1 MKGAT
6 SFIVEI
12 LQETNNIFSMNRK
25 KYVLY
30 LTKSQLNKLYDL
42 VKENKRSK
50 TPSEVRKQLFS
61 LYVDANNIIVNG
73 GGA

>member
-1 MKGAT
+1 
-6 SFIVEI
+6 
-12 LQETNNIFSMNRK
+12 MNRK
-25 KYVLY
+25 KYTLY

-50 TPSEVRKQLFS
+50 TPPEVRKQLFN